1 MIHRFCCV
9 LTVVRRVFFSYRYPL
24 LCSRRDPPFLLCSHR
39 GSPCIF
45 YAAVAVPVAQLPVQM
60 VAPGPVMVM
69 NRNAVQEHVVYNSI
83 IEDYLTQS
91 EGLLVREK
99 LWLSQV
105 LCGACEKQVQF
116 KVAQYDTNV
125 SDAATDEEFTS
136 RPAQFMVKE
145 QSECC
150 QRYCFHQARHLKL
163 GVFPMGGTMH
173 STGEQVRFTIFDGK
187 VHRVVVVFCLYNVR
201 CPLKL

>member
-1 MIHRFCCV
+1 M
-9 LTVVRRVFFSYRYPL
+9 
-24 LCSRRDPPFLLCSHR
+24 
-39 GSPCIF
+39 
-45 YAAVAVPVAQLPVQM
+45 
-60 VAPGPVMVM
+60 
-69 NRNAVQEHVVYNSI
+69 VYNSI

-91 EGLLVREK
+91 QGLLVREK

-116 KVAQYDTNV
+116 KVAQYDANV

-163 GVFPMGGTMH
+163 GIFPMGGTMH
-173 STGEQVRFTIFDGK
+173 STGEQVRPTIFEAEWYCEGGGRRGGGTAWIILE
-187 VHRVVVVFCLYNVR
+187 VAFTHPRLFVFSSFNTQ
-201 CPLKL
+201 